1 MGDAAADPREM
12 RKTFIVPA
20 IKPFDHYDFSR
31 AKIACNLAW
40 LVAKAFGTE
49 NVPEELR
56 EPFYTDQYD
65 QEHIK
70 PPVVN
75 LLLSAELYCRAG
87 SLILKSDAAKPLLGH
102 DAVIQALAQKG
113 LYVTDQEKL
122 VTERDLHK
130 KPIQMSAHLAMIDT
144 LMMAYTVEMVSIE
157 KVIACAQQYSTF
169 FQATDL
175 PYDIEDAVMYWINK
189 VNEHLKDIM
198 EQEQK
203 LKEHHIVETPG
214 GQKSPSKWF
223 WKLVPARY
231 RKEPTLLKQLPCIP
245 LVENLLKDG
254 TDGCALAALIHFYCP
269 DIVRLEDICLKE
281 TMSLA
286 DSLYNLQLI
295 QEFCQEYLNQC
306 CHFTLEDML
315 YAASSIKNNY
325 LVFMAELFWWFEV
338 VKPSFVQPRVV
349 NHPQA
354 EPMKDIPSVPVLNT
368 AKRNFMDGSCGSD
381 FPTREGTTFSQ
392 SHHHLPPRHRYSQP
406 PSDSGGIRRSTSM
419 SYVDGFIGT
428 WPKEKR
434 SSVHGVSFDIS
445 FDKENSVRRSATNRG
460 ITRSLSNEGLT
471 LNNNRVP
478 KHIRK
483 NLSFKPVNG
492 EEEAESIEEENNID
506 SQSDL
511 KSCAP
516 HSTIELN
523 SNENIHYKLP
533 NGALQNRVPLD
544 EFGNQIETPSIEE
557 ALQIIHDTDKSPC
570 TLQSDQITN
579 GFFLHSQEMS
589 LLNSDFKLNPSSPDI
604 ITDTKGALSPVT
616 DTTEV
621 DTGIHVPSEDI
632 PETMDED
639 SSLRDYTVSMD
650 SDMEEPSKFVQDYD
664 MRVNNHREALS
675 PCPSTMSTRSQPGS
689 SASSSSGVK
698 MTSFAEQKFRKLNH
712 TDGRSSGSSSQKTTP
727 EGSELNI
734 PHVVSWAQIPEEA
747 AIPQGRD
754 TTQLLAS
761 EMVHLRMKL
770 EEKRRAIEAQKK
782 KMEAAFTKQRQKM
795 GRTAFLT
802 VVKRKGDGISPLR
815 EEAAGAEDEKVYTD
829 RTKEK
834 ELQKADVRTNKS
846 AAEVMKD
853 SSENSQGKWLKS
865 PTTPVD
871 PEKQWNL
878 ASPSEETLNEGEILE
893 YTKSIEKLNSSLH
906 FLQQEMQRLSLQQE
920 MLMQMREQQ
929 SWVISPPQPSPQK
942 QIREFKS
949 SRQTGLSSPVVPFS
963 SDSPRPTHPS
973 PQSSNRKTSSF
984 PVKVQRTPRPNE
996 LKITPLN
1003 RTLTPPRSV
1012 DSLPRLRRF
1021 SPSQVPIQ
1029 TRSFV
1034 CFGDDGEQ
1042 VCEPQLKEAKS
1053 TEEVKE
1059 EVESKGT
1066 LEQLVHKLEEKE
1078 LRPVE
1083 SSVSEVLS
1091 QPITETVCLTPNED
1105 QINQP
1110 TIPPQTSTLPALA
1123 PAPKNVNLIEVSLSD
1138 LKPPDKADVSVEKYE
1153 GESDKEQ
1160 FDDDQKVCCGFFFKD
1175 DQKAENDMAMK
1186 RAALLEK
1193 RLRRERE
1200 TLLRKQQLEAE
1211 LEHKKEET
1219 RRKTEEER
1227 QKKEDERARREFIRQ
1242 EYMRRKQLKLMED
1255 MDTVIKPRPHVA
1267 KQKKQRPKS
1276 IHRDHI
1282 ESPKTPI
1289 KGPPVSSLSLASLNT
1304 GDNESMH
1311 SGKRT
1316 PRSESVEG
1324 FLSPSRCGSRNGEKD
1339 WENAST
1345 TSSVASGTEYT
1356 GPKLFKEPSAKSN
1369 KHIIQNALAHC
1380 CLAGKVNEGQKKK
1393 ILEEM
1398 EKSDANN
1405 FLILFRDSGCQ
1416 FRSLYTYCPETE
1428 DINKLAGIGPK
1439 SITKKMI
1446 EGLYKYNS
1454 DRKQFS
1460 HIPAKTM
1467 SASVDAITIH
1477 SHLWQSKRPVTPKK
1491 LLTTKA

>member
-1 MGDAAADPREM
+1 MGDAADAKEM

-144 LMMAYTVEMVSIE
+144 LMMAYTVEMVSVE
-157 KVIACAQQYSTF
+157 KVIACTQQYSSF

-203 LKEHHIVETPG
+203 LKEHHSAESAG
-214 GQKSPSKWF
+214 GQKSPTKWF

-231 RKEPTLLKQLPCIP
+231 RKEQTLLKQLPCIP

-269 DIVRLEDICLKE
+269 DIIKLEDICLKE

-306 CHFTLEDML
+306 CHFSLEDML
-315 YAASSIKNNY
+315 YAASSIKSNY
-325 LVFMAELFWWFEV
+325 MVFMAELFWWFEV
-338 VKPSFVQPRVV
+338 VKPSYVQPRVV
-349 NHPQA
+349 VHPQA
-354 EPMKDIPSVPVLNT
+354 EPAKDTASAHSLN
-368 AKRNFMDGSCGSD
+368 ANRRNYMDGPSGSD
-381 FPTREGTTFSQ
+381 FVDRLESPTYTP
-392 SHHHLPPRHRYSQP
+392 SHQLHTPQQPYSSVP
-406 PSDSGGIRRSTSM
+406 GVIRRSTSM
-419 SYVDGFIGT
+419 SYVDGYVGT

-434 SSVHGVSFDIS
+434 SSLHGVSFDIS
-445 FDKENSVRRSATNRG
+445 FDKEKSIPVSTPNRG
-460 ITRSLSNEGLT
+460 ITRSVSNEGLT
-471 LNNNRVP
+471 LNINRMP

-492 EEEAESIEEENNID
+492 EGENQDIEEEKDMIAHKD
-506 SQSDL
+506 TKASQS
-511 KSCAP
+511 
-516 HSTIELN
+516 LN
-523 SNENIHYKLP
+523 TNQKNANESSHYRFP
-533 NGALQNRVPLD
+533 NGALQNRAVLD
-544 EFGNQIETPSIEE
+544 DFGNQIETPSIEE
-557 ALQIIHDTDKSPC
+557 ALQIIHDTEKSPRVI
-570 TLQSDQITN
+570 QPDQITN
-579 GFFLHSQEMS
+579 GFFLHNQEIS
-589 LLNSDFKLNPSSPDI
+589 ILNSNIKPNQSTPDI

-616 DTTEV
+616 DNTEV

-650 SDMEEPSKFVQDYD
+650 SDMEEPSKFLQDYD
-664 MRVNNHREALS
+664 IRASNHRDQLS
-675 PCPSTMSTRSQPGS
+675 PCPSSVSTKSQAGS

-712 TDGRSSGSSSQKTTP
+712 TDSRSSGSSSQKTTP

-734 PHVVSWAQIPEEA
+734 PHVVAWTHIPEEA
-747 AIPQGRD
+747 SVPQGRD

-782 KMEAAFTKQRQKM
+782 KVEAAFTKQRQKM
-795 GRTAFLT
+795 GRTAFLN
-802 VVKRKGDGISPLR
+802 VVKKKGDGVSPLR
-815 EEAAGAEDEKVYTD
+815 EEAAGAEDEKVFTD
-829 RTKEK
+829 SNRLKEK
-834 ELQKADVRTNKS
+834 ETQKSDEQTSKTSELIKENP
-846 AAEVMKD
+846 
-853 SSENSQGKWLKS
+853 ENSHSKWLKS
-865 PTTPVD
+865 PPTPMD
-871 PEKQWNL
+871 AEKQWNL
-878 ASPSEETLNEGEILE
+878 ASPSEENFNEGDILE

-929 SWVISPPQPSPQK
+929 AWVISPPQPSPQK
-942 QIREFKS
+942 QIRDFKS
-949 SRQTGLSSPVVPFS
+949 SSRQMGTPSPVAPFS
-963 SDSPRPTHPS
+963 QESPRSTHQS
-973 PQSSNRKTSSF
+973 PQSSNRKNASF
-984 PVKVQRTPRPNE
+984 HIKMQRTPRPNE

-1003 RTLTPPRSV
+1003 RTLTAPRSV

-1034 CFGDDGEQ
+1034 CFGDDGEHIG
-1042 VCEPQLKEAKS
+1042 EPQLRGNLLKEVKPI
-1053 TEEVKE
+1053 EEVAKE
-1059 EVESKGT
+1059 EGPK
-1066 LEQLVHKLEEKE
+1066 LLKQCEQKLEEKE
-1078 LRPVE
+1078 IKPIE
-1083 SSVSEVLS
+1083 SNVSEVLS

-1105 QINQP
+1105 QLSQP
-1110 TIPPQTSTLPALA
+1110 ILPT
-1123 PAPKNVNLIEVSLSD
+1123 PAPKTANLIEVSLSD
-1138 LKPPDKADVSVEKYE
+1138 LKPPEKTEVSVEKYE

-1160 FDDDQKVCCGFFFKD
+1160 FEDDQKVCCGFFFKD

-1227 QKKEDERARREFIRQ
+1227 QKKEDERARREFIKQ
-1242 EYMRRKQLKLMED
+1242 EYMRRKQLKLMEE
-1255 MDTVIKPRPHVA
+1255 MDTVIKPRSLSI
-1267 KQKKQRPKS
+1267 KQKKPRPKS

-1304 GDNESMH
+1304 GDNESVQ

-1345 TSSVASGTEYT
+1345 TSSVASATEYT

-1369 KHIIQNALAHC
+1369 KYIIQNALAHC

-1416 FRSLYTYCPETE
+1416 FRSLYTYCPDTE
-1428 DINKLAGIGPK
+1428 EINKLTGIGPK

-1460 HIPAKTM
+1460 HIPAKTL

-1477 SHLWQSKRPVTPKK
+1477 SHLWQTKRPVTPKK
-1491 LLTTKA
+1491 LLPTKA

>member
-1 MGDAAADPREM
+1 MGDAADPREL
-12 RKTFIVPA
+12 RRTFIVPA
-20 IKPFDHYDFSR
+20 IKPFDHYDFAR
-31 AKIACNLAW
+31 AKVACNLAW

-49 NVPEELR
+49 NVPEDLR

-130 KPIQMSAHLAMIDT
+130 KPIQMSAHLAMVDT
-144 LMMAYTVEMVSIE
+144 LMMAYTVEMVSVE
-157 KVIACAQQYSTF
+157 KVIACAQQYSAF
-169 FQATDL
+169 VQATDL

-203 LKEHHIVETPG
+203 LKEHHTVESAG

-231 RKEPTLLKQLPCIP
+231 RKEQTLLKQLPCIP

-254 TDGCALAALIHFYCP
+254 TDGCALAALVHFYCP
-269 DIVRLEDICLKE
+269 GVVRLEDICLKE

-306 CHFTLEDML
+306 CHFSLEDML
-315 YAASSIKNNY
+315 YAASSIKSNY

-349 NHPQA
+349 CPQGA
-354 EPMKDIPSVPVLNT
+354 EPARERSSVPVLNA
-368 AKRNFMDGSCGSD
+368 AKRSVLESSCSSD
-381 FPTREGTTFSQ
+381 FSSSEEGAAFTQ
-392 SHHHLPPRHRYSQP
+392 SHHRLPSRQPRPHAHASA
-406 PSDSGGIRRSTSM
+406 SGGIRRSSSM
-419 SYVDGFIGT
+419 SHADGFIGT

-445 FDKENSVRRSATNRG
+445 FDKESSVQKSTPNRG
-460 ITRSLSNEGLT
+460 IIRSISNEGLT
-471 LNNNRVP
+471 LNNSRVP

-492 EEEAESIEEENNID
+492 EEEAESIEEELNVD
-506 SQSDL
+506 PHRDL
-511 KSCAP
+511 KSYEP
-516 HSTIELN
+516 LNTNELN
-523 SNENIHYKLP
+523 ANENTPYKLP
-533 NGALQNRVPLD
+533 NGALQNRMLLD
-544 EFGNQIETPSIEE
+544 EFGNQILTPSIEE
-557 ALQIIHDTDKSPC
+557 ALQIIHDTEKSPS
-570 TLQSDQITN
+570 TPQPDQIAN

-589 LLNSDFKLNPSSPDI
+589 ILNSNIKLTESSPDNLS
-604 ITDTKGALSPVT
+604 DMKGALSPVT
-616 DTTEV
+616 DNTEV

-639 SSLRDYTVSMD
+639 SSLRDYTVSLD
-650 SDMEEPSKFVQDYD
+650 SDIDDASRLLQDYD
-664 MRVNNHREALS
+664 LRGGGSREALS
-675 PCPSTMSTRSQPGS
+675 PCPSTISTKSQPGS

-698 MTSFAEQKFRKLNH
+698 MTSFAEQKFRKRNH
-712 TDGRSSGSSSQKTTP
+712 TDGKSSGSSSQKTTP

-734 PHVVSWAQIPEEA
+734 PHVVAWAQIPEEKGL
-747 AIPQGRD
+747 PQGRD

-802 VVKRKGDGISPLR
+802 VVKKKGDGVSPLR

-829 RTKEK
+829 RAKEK
-834 ELQKADVRTNKS
+834 EPQKAAGQRSKS
-846 AAEVMKD
+846 LADIKESM
-853 SSENSQGKWLKS
+853 ENPQAKWLKS

-871 PEKQWNL
+871 PEKQWSL

-942 QIREFKS
+942 QGRDFKPA
-949 SRQTGLSSPVVPFS
+949 RQTGLPSPAAPFS
-963 SDSPRPTHPS
+963 SDPPRPAHPS
-973 PQSSNRKTSSF
+973 PQSSNRKSASF
-984 PVKVQRTPRPNE
+984 SVKNQRTPRPNE

-1003 RTLTPPRSV
+1003 RTLTAPRSV

-1034 CFGDDGEQ
+1034 CFGDDGE
-1042 VCEPQLKEAKS
+1042 PQPKDSKPKEDIKKEDLDSPEALGRHPRNPEDKETKPLRS
-1053 TEEVKE
+1053 TVA
-1059 EVESKGT
+1059 
-1066 LEQLVHKLEEKE
+1066 
-1078 LRPVE
+1078 
-1083 SSVSEVLS
+1083 EVLS

-1105 QINQP
+1105 QRSQP
-1110 TIPPQTSTLPALA
+1110 PEPLPKLTFPPTAL
-1123 PAPKNVNLIEVSLSD
+1123 KNVNLIEVSLSD
-1138 LKPPDKADVSVEKYE
+1138 LKPPAKVEAADEKSD
-1153 GESDKEQ
+1153 GESANEQ
-1160 FDDDQKVCCGFFFKD
+1160 CDGDQKVCCGFFFKD

-1193 RLRRERE
+1193 RLRREKE
-1200 TLLRKQQLEAE
+1200 TQLRKQQLEAE
-1211 LEHKKEET
+1211 MEHKKEET

-1227 QKKEDERARREFIRQ
+1227 QRKEDERARREFIRQ

-1255 MDTVIKPRPHVA
+1255 MDTVIKPRSQAA

-1304 GDNESMH
+1304 GDTESMN

-1356 GPKLFKEPSAKSN
+1356 GPKLYKEPSAKSN

-1428 DINKLAGIGPK
+1428 EISKLTGIGPK

-1460 HIPAKTM
+1460 QIPAKTL

-1477 SHLWQSKRPVTPKK
+1477 SHLWQTKRPVTPKTS
-1491 LLTTKA
+1491 LPTKA

>member
-1 MGDAAADPREM
+1 MGDAADIKEM

-20 IKPFDHYDFSR
+20 IKPFDHYDFAR

-157 KVIACAQQYSTF
+157 KVIACAQQYSAF

-203 LKEHHIVETPG
+203 LKEHHGVETPG
-214 GQKSPSKWF
+214 GQKSPTKWF

-231 RKEPTLLKQLPCIP
+231 RKEQTLFKQLPCIP

-269 DIVRLEDICLKE
+269 DIVKLEDICLKE

-315 YAASSIKNNY
+315 YAASSVKSNY

-349 NHPQA
+349 INPQV
-354 EPMKDIPSVPVLNT
+354 EPVKDASSVPILN
-368 AKRNFMDGSCGSD
+368 ANRRNYMDSSCGSD
-381 FPTREGTTFSQ
+381 FIASVEGPTFTS
-392 SHHHLPPRHRYSQP
+392 SHQFLPVQQTHHQPYSTAP
-406 PSDSGGIRRSTSM
+406 GVIRRSTSM
-419 SYVDGFIGT
+419 SYVDGYVGT

-434 SSVHGVSFDIS
+434 SSTHGVSFDIS
-445 FDKENSVRRSATNRG
+445 FDNENSIQISTPNRG
-460 ITRSLSNEGLT
+460 ITRSVSNEGLM
-471 LNNNRVP
+471 LNINRMP

-492 EEEAESIEEENNID
+492 EEETEDIEEEKDIVSHND
-506 SQSDL
+506 P
-511 KSCAP
+511 KACA
-516 HSTIELN
+516 SFNTNERN
-523 SNENIHYKLP
+523 ANENRQYKLP
-533 NGALQNRVPLD
+533 NGALQNRTVMD
-544 EFGNQIETPSIEE
+544 DFGNQIETPSIEE
-557 ALQIIHDTDKSPC
+557 ALQIIHDTEKSPSVI
-570 TLQSDQITN
+570 QPDQITN
-579 GFFLHSQEMS
+579 GFFLHNQEIS
-589 LLNSDFKLNPSSPDI
+589 ILNSNIKLSQPNPDI
-604 ITDTKGALSPVT
+604 ITDTKVALSPVT
-616 DTTEV
+616 DNTEV

-650 SDMEEPSKFVQDYD
+650 SDMEEPPKCLQDYD
-664 MRVNNHREALS
+664 VRASNHRELLS
-675 PCPSTMSTRSQPGS
+675 PCPSSISTKSQAGS

-712 TDGRSSGSSSQKTTP
+712 TDSRSSGSSSQKTTP

-734 PHVVSWAQIPEEA
+734 PHVIAWAQIPEETPL
-747 AIPQGRD
+747 PQGRD

-782 KMEAAFTKQRQKM
+782 KVEAAFTKQRQKM
-795 GRTAFLT
+795 GRTAFLN
-802 VVKRKGDGISPLR
+802 VVKKKGDGISPLR
-815 EEAAGAEDEKVYTD
+815 EEAAGAEDEKVFTD
-829 RTKEK
+829 SNRLKEK
-834 ELQKADVRTNKS
+834 DTQKPAEQINKT
-846 AAEVMKD
+846 AEVIKE
-853 SSENSQGKWLKS
+853 STENSQAKWLKS
-865 PTTPVD
+865 HNMSMDT
-871 PEKQWNL
+871 EKQWTL
-878 ASPSEETLNEGEILE
+878 VSPSEETLNEGDILE
-893 YTKSIEKLNSSLH
+893 YTKSIEKLNASLH

-929 SWVISPPQPSPQK
+929 AWVISPPQPSPQK
-942 QIREFKS
+942 QIRELKS
-949 SRQTGLSSPVVPFS
+949 SLRQTGLSSPIASFALEA
-963 SDSPRPTHPS
+963 PRPSHQS
-973 PQSSNRKTSSF
+973 PQSSNKKNASF
-984 PVKVQRTPRPNE
+984 PVKMQRTPRPNE
-996 LKITPLN
+996 LKIIPLN
-1003 RTLTPPRSV
+1003 RTLTAPRSV

-1034 CFGDDGEQ
+1034 CFGDDGERIS
-1042 VCEPQLKEAKS
+1042 EPQLKRTLLK
-1053 TEEVKE
+1053 EVKPTE
-1059 EVESKGT
+1059 DVAKEQHQKGT
-1066 LEQLVHKLEEKE
+1066 LEQCEQKVKEKE
-1078 LRPVE
+1078 IKPFE
-1083 SSVSEVLS
+1083 SKVSEVLS

-1105 QINQP
+1105 QLSQTILP
-1110 TIPPQTSTLPALA
+1110 TPLSKTA
-1123 PAPKNVNLIEVSLSD
+1123 NLIEVSLSD
-1138 LKPPDKADVSVEKYE
+1138 LKPPEKAEVSIEKYE
-1153 GESDKEQ
+1153 GESDREQ
-1160 FDDDQKVCCGFFFKD
+1160 YEDDQKVCCGFFFKD
-1175 DQKAENDMAMK
+1175 DQKAENDMAVK

-1211 LEHKKEET
+1211 IEHKKEET

-1227 QKKEDERARREFIRQ
+1227 QKKEDEKARREFIKQ
-1242 EYMRRKQLKLMED
+1242 EYMRRKQLKLMEE
-1255 MDTVIKPRPHVA
+1255 MDTVIKPRPHSS
-1267 KQKKQRPKS
+1267 KQKKPRPKS

-1282 ESPKTPI
+1282 ESPKTPV

-1304 GDNESMH
+1304 GDNDSVQ

-1345 TSSVASGTEYT
+1345 TSSVASATEYT
-1356 GPKLFKEPSAKSN
+1356 GPKLYKEPSAKSN

-1416 FRSLYTYCPETE
+1416 FRSLYTYCPDTE
-1428 DINKLAGIGPK
+1428 EINKLTGIGPK

-1477 SHLWQSKRPVTPKK
+1477 SHLWQTKRPVTPKK
-1491 LLTTKA
+1491 LIPTKA

>member
-1 MGDAAADPREM
+1 
-12 RKTFIVPA
+12 K
-20 IKPFDHYDFSR
+20 
-31 AKIACNLAW
+31 
-40 LVAKAFGTE
+40 
-49 NVPEELR
+49 
-56 EPFYTDQYD
+56 
-65 QEHIK
+65 
-70 PPVVN
+70 
-75 LLLSAELYCRAG
+75 SA
-87 SLILKSDAAKPLLGH
+87 S
-102 DAVIQALAQKG
+102 Q
-113 LYVTDQEKL
+113 
-122 VTERDLHK
+122 
-130 KPIQMSAHLAMIDT
+130 
-144 LMMAYTVEMVSIE
+144 
-157 KVIACAQQYSTF
+157 
-169 FQATDL
+169 
-175 PYDIEDAVMYWINK
+175 
-189 VNEHLKDIM
+189 
-198 EQEQK
+198 
-203 LKEHHIVETPG
+203 
-214 GQKSPSKWF
+214 WF

-231 RKEPTLLKQLPCIP
+231 RKEQALLKQLPCIP

-254 TDGCALAALIHFYCP
+254 ADGCALAALIHFYCP
-269 DIVRLEDICLKE
+269 DAVRLEDICLKE

-295 QEFCQEYLNQC
+295 QEFCREYLNQC

-315 YAASSIKNNY
+315 YAASSIKSNY

-338 VKPSFVQPRVV
+338 VKPSFVQPRVLRPHGATLWRISV
-349 NHPQA
+349 NEPDPDDILCTLPCSGGGAALTHWRHPLSSRRSRPQA
-354 EPMKDIPSVPVLNT
+354 NPS
-368 AKRNFMDGSCGSD
+368 A
-381 FPTREGTTFSQ
+381 
-392 SHHHLPPRHRYSQP
+392 
-406 PSDSGGIRRSTSM
+406 SGGIRRSSSM

-445 FDKENSVRRSATNRG
+445 FDKENTVQRSTPNRG
-460 ITRSLSNEGLT
+460 ITRSISNEGLS
-471 LNNNRVP
+471 LNNNRVA
-478 KHIRK
+478 KNVRK

-492 EEEAESIEEENNID
+492 EEEAGSIEEELHLG
-506 SQSDL
+506 SHGDL
-511 KSCAP
+511 TSYAP
-516 HSTIELN
+516 LNTDELN
-523 SNENIHYKLP
+523 SNESACYRLP
-533 NGALQNRVPLD
+533 NGALQNRVILD
-544 EFGNQIETPSIEE
+544 EFGNQVGPPSIEE
-557 ALQIIHDTDKSPC
+557 ALQIIHDTEKPARPQPGQ
-570 TLQSDQITN
+570 LAN
-579 GFFLHSQEMS
+579 GFFLHSQELS
-589 LLNSDFKLNPSSPDI
+589 ILNSNLLLRTSPENM
-604 ITDTKGALSPVT
+604 TDTKGALSPVT

-632 PETMDED
+632 AETMDED
-639 SSLRDYTVSMD
+639 SSLRDYTVSLD
-650 SDMEEPSKFVQDYD
+650 SDVDDGSKLPPDHEAPAGQP
-664 MRVNNHREALS
+664 REAPS
-675 PCPSTMSTRSQPGS
+675 PCPSPASTRSQPGS
-689 SASSSSGVK
+689 STSSGSGVK

-712 TDGRSSGSSSQKTTP
+712 ADGRSSGSSSQKTTP

-734 PHVVSWAQIPEEA
+734 PHVVAWAQGPEEPSPA
-747 AIPQGRD
+747 PTRD

-782 KMEAAFTKQRQKM
+782 KVEAAFTRQRQKM

-802 VVKRKGDGISPLR
+802 VVKKKGDGAAPLR
-815 EEAAGAEDEKVYTD
+815 EEAAGAEDDKVFTD
-829 RTKEK
+829 RAKDREPPQASGQRSKSLADIKEGV
-834 ELQKADVRTNKS
+834 ESPAGR
-846 AAEVMKD
+846 
-853 SSENSQGKWLKS
+853 WLRS
-865 PTTPVD
+865 PTTPGD
-871 PEKQWNL
+871 PERPWGL
-878 ASPSEETLNEGEILE
+878 ASPSEEPAAEGELLE
-893 YTKSIEKLNSSLH
+893 YTRSIEKLNASLH

-920 MLMQMREQQ
+920 LLMQMREQQ
-929 SWVISPPQPSPQK
+929 AWAASPNKQPRDCRPP
-942 QIREFKS
+942 
-949 SRQTGLSSPVVPFS
+949 RQAA
-963 SDSPRPTHPS
+963 DAPRPTHPS
-973 PQSSNRKTSSF
+973 PQPSGRKGASF
-984 PVKVQRTPRPNE
+984 SVKNQRTPRPND

-1034 CFGDDGEQ
+1034 CLGDAGEPQAQEARPREEAKEEGVPMGAEGQRGRDPEGKDTPPPPPAPPEGPPSGEQ
-1042 VCEPQLKEAKS
+1042 VDQPAEPPP
-1053 TEEVKE
+1053 
-1059 EVESKGT
+1059 
-1066 LEQLVHKLEEKE
+1066 
-1078 LRPVE
+1078 RPV
-1083 SSVSEVLS
+1083 
-1091 QPITETVCLTPNED
+1091 
-1105 QINQP
+1105 
-1110 TIPPQTSTLPALA
+1110 LPSAA
-1123 PAPKNVNLIEVSLSD
+1123 AAPKSVNLIEVSLSD
-1138 LKPPDKADVSVEKYE
+1138 LKPPEKADVSVEKYD

-1193 RLRRERE
+1193 RLRREKE
-1200 TLLRKQQLEAE
+1200 TQLRKQQLEAE
-1211 LEHKKEET
+1211 MEHKKEET

-1255 MDTVIKPRPHVA
+1255 MDTVLRPRPQAA
-1267 KQKKQRPKS
+1267 KQKRQRPKS
-1276 IHRDHI
+1276 VHRDHI
-1282 ESPKTPI
+1282 ESPKTPS

-1304 GDNESMH
+1304 GDNESMQ
-1311 SGKRT
+1311 SGKGT

-1356 GPKLFKEPSAKSN
+1356 GPKLYKEPSAKSN

-1428 DINKLAGIGPK
+1428 EINKLTGIGPK

-1460 HIPAKTM
+1460 HIPAKTL

-1491 LLTTKA
+1491 LLPTKA

>member
-1 MGDAAADPREM
+1 MGDAADPREM

-144 LMMAYTVEMVSIE
+144 LMMAYTVEMVSVE
-157 KVIACAQQYSTF
+157 KVIACAQQYSAF
-169 FQATDL
+169 FQATEL

-203 LKEHHIVETPG
+203 LKEPHTVEAPG
-214 GQKSPSKWF
+214 GQK
-223 WKLVPARY
+223 ARY
-231 RKEPTLLKQLPCIP
+231 RKEQTLLKQLPCIP

-254 TDGCALAALIHFYCP
+254 ADGCALAALIHFYCP
-269 DIVRLEDICLKE
+269 GVVRLEDICLKE

-349 NHPQA
+349 HPQGA
-354 EPMKDIPSVPVLNT
+354 EPAKDMPSVPVLNA
-368 AKRNFMDGSCGSD
+368 AKRNISDSSD
-381 FPTREGTTFSQ
+381 F
-392 SHHHLPPRHRYSQP
+392 
-406 PSDSGGIRRSTSM
+406 TSRI
-419 SYVDGFIGT
+419 SLQIFFFF
-428 WPKEKR
+428 R

-445 FDKENSVRRSATNRG
+445 FDKESSVQRSTPNRG
-460 ITRSLSNEGLT
+460 ITRSVSNEGLA
-471 LNNNRVP
+471 LNNNRVS

-492 EEEAESIEEENNID
+492 EEETESIEEELDID
-506 SQSDL
+506 
-511 KSCAP
+511 P
-516 HSTIELN
+516 HSDIKSYVPLNRNDLN
-523 SNENIHYKLP
+523 SNENVHYKLP
-533 NGALQNRVPLD
+533 NGALQNRVFLD

-557 ALQIIHDTDKSPC
+557 ALQIIHDTENSPH
-570 TLQSDQITN
+570 TPQPDQIAN
-579 GFFLHSQEMS
+579 GFFLHNQEMS
-589 LLNSDFKLNPSSPDI
+589 ILNSNIKLSQSSPDN
-604 ITDTKGALSPVT
+604 ITDIKGALSPIT
-616 DTTEV
+616 DNTEV

-639 SSLRDYTVSMD
+639 SSLRDYTVSLD
-650 SDMEEPSKFVQDYD
+650 SDMDDASKFLQDYD
-664 MRVNNHREALS
+664 MRTGNTRDALS
-675 PCPSTMSTRSQPGS
+675 PCPSTVSTKSQPGS

-712 TDGRSSGSSSQKTTP
+712 TDGKSSGSSSQKTTP

-734 PHVVSWAQIPEEA
+734 PHVVAWAQIPEETGL
-747 AIPQGRD
+747 PHGRD

-802 VVKRKGDGISPLR
+802 VVKKKGDGISPLR

-829 RTKEK
+829 RAKEK
-834 ELQKADVRTNKS
+834 ESQKANGQRSKS
-846 AAEVMKD
+846 LADMKE
-853 SSENSQGKWLKS
+853 SMENPQAKWLKS

-878 ASPSEETLNEGEILE
+878 ASPTEETLNEGEILE

-942 QIREFKS
+942 QIRDFKP
-949 SRQTGLSSPVVPFS
+949 SRQAGLSSAVAPFS
-963 SDSPRPTHPS
+963 SDSPRPTNPS
-973 PQSSNRKTSSF
+973 PQSSNRKSTSFS
-984 PVKVQRTPRPNE
+984 VKNQRTPRPNE

-1034 CFGDDGEQ
+1034 CFGDDGE
-1042 VCEPQLKEAKS
+1042 PQLKEPKPK
-1053 TEEVKE
+1053 EEVKKE
-1059 EVESKGT
+1059 ELEPKET
-1066 LEQLVHKLEEKE
+1066 LGQQVHNPEEKE
-1078 LRPVE
+1078 LKPLE
-1083 SSVSEVLS
+1083 ATVSEVLS
-1091 QPITETVCLTPNED
+1091 QPVTETVCLTPNED
-1105 QINQP
+1105 QLNQP
-1110 TIPPQTSTLPALA
+1110 ANPPSKLVFPPA
-1123 PAPKNVNLIEVSLSD
+1123 APKNVNLIEVSLSD
-1138 LKPPDKADVSVEKYE
+1138 LKPPEKADVSVEKYD
-1153 GESDKEQ
+1153 GESDKELL
-1160 FDDDQKVCCGFFFKD
+1160 DDDQKVCCGFFFKD

-1193 RLRRERE
+1193 RLRREKE
-1200 TLLRKQQLEAE
+1200 TQLRKQQLEAE
-1211 LEHKKEET
+1211 MEHKKEET

-1255 MDTVIKPRPHVA
+1255 MDTVIKPRPQVA

-1289 KGPPVSSLSLASLNT
+1289 KGPPGSRIYRVFSVSSLSLASLNT
-1304 GDNESMH
+1304 GDNESVH

-1356 GPKLFKEPSAKSN
+1356 G
-1369 KHIIQNALAHC
+1369 
-1380 CLAGKVNEGQKKK
+1380 
-1393 ILEEM
+1393 
-1398 EKSDANN
+1398 
-1405 FLILFRDSGCQ
+1405 
-1416 FRSLYTYCPETE
+1416 
-1428 DINKLAGIGPK
+1428 
-1439 SITKKMI
+1439 
-1446 EGLYKYNS
+1446 
-1454 DRKQFS
+1454 
-1460 HIPAKTM
+1460 
-1467 SASVDAITIH
+1467 
-1477 SHLWQSKRPVTPKK
+1477 
-1491 LLTTKA
+1491 

>member
-1 MGDAAADPREM
+1 MGDAAESREM

-49 NVPEELR
+49 NIPEELR

-144 LMMAYTVEMVSIE
+144 LMMAYTVEMVSVE
-157 KVIACAQQYSTF
+157 KVIACTQQYSSF
-169 FQATDL
+169 FQASDL
-175 PYDIEDAVMYWINK
+175 PYDIEDAVMFWINK

-203 LKEHHIVETPG
+203 LKEHHTAESAG
-214 GQKSPSKWF
+214 GQKSPTKWF

-231 RKEPTLLKQLPCIP
+231 RKEQTLLKQLPCIP

-269 DIVRLEDICLKE
+269 DIVKLEDICLKE

-306 CHFTLEDML
+306 CHFSLEDML
-315 YAASSIKNNY
+315 YAASSIKSNY
-325 LVFMAELFWWFEV
+325 MVFMAELFWWFEV

-349 NHPQA
+349 GHPQA
-354 EPMKDIPSVPVLNT
+354 AEPVKDASSAHSLN
-368 AKRNFMDGSCGSD
+368 ANRRNYMDGPCGSD
-381 FPTREGTTFSQ
+381 FVARLESPTYAP
-392 SHHHLPPRHRYSQP
+392 SHQLHTPQQPYSSVP
-406 PSDSGGIRRSTSM
+406 GVIRRSSSM
-419 SYVDGFIGT
+419 SYVDGYVGT

-434 SSVHGVSFDIS
+434 SSLHGVSFDIS
-445 FDKENSVRRSATNRG
+445 FDKEKSIPVSAPNRG
-460 ITRSLSNEGLT
+460 ITRSVSNEGLT
-471 LNNNRVP
+471 VNINRMP
-478 KHIRK
+478 KNIRK

-492 EEEAESIEEENNID
+492 EEENQDIEEETDVIYHKDTKAITTNQRN
-506 SQSDL
+506 
-511 KSCAP
+511 A
-516 HSTIELN
+516 
-523 SNENIHYKLP
+523 NESSHYRLP
-533 NGALQNRVPLD
+533 NGALQNRAVLD
-544 EFGNQIETPSIEE
+544 DFGNQIETPSIEE
-557 ALQIIHDTDKSPC
+557 ALQIIHDTQKSPRVI
-570 TLQSDQITN
+570 QQDQITN
-579 GFFLHSQEMS
+579 GFFLHNQEMS
-589 LLNSDFKLNPSSPDI
+589 ILNSNIKPDQSTPDI
-604 ITDTKGALSPVT
+604 VTDTKGALSPVT
-616 DTTEV
+616 DNTEV

-650 SDMEEPSKFVQDYD
+650 SDMEEPSKFLQDYD
-664 MRVNNHREALS
+664 IRGSNHRDQLS
-675 PCPSTMSTRSQPGS
+675 PCPSSVSTKSQAGS

-712 TDGRSSGSSSQKTTP
+712 TDSRSSGSSSQKTTP

-734 PHVVSWAQIPEEA
+734 PHVVSWAHIPEETSV
-747 AIPQGRD
+747 PQGRD

-782 KMEAAFTKQRQKM
+782 KVEAAFTKQRQKM
-795 GRTAFLT
+795 GRTAFLN
-802 VVKRKGDGISPLR
+802 VVKKKGDGVSPLR
-815 EEAAGAEDEKVYTD
+815 EEAAGAEDEKVFTD
-829 RTKEK
+829 SNRLKEK
-834 ELQKADVRTNKS
+834 ETQKTDEQSNKTSEGIKENPES
-846 AAEVMKD
+846 AH
-853 SSENSQGKWLKS
+853 NKWLK
-865 PTTPVD
+865 PPATPMD
-871 PEKQWNL
+871 AEKQWNL
-878 ASPSEETLNEGEILE
+878 ASPSEENFNEGDILE
-893 YTKSIEKLNSSLH
+893 YTKSIEKLNSSLN

-929 SWVISPPQPSPQK
+929 AWVISPPQPSPQK

-949 SRQTGLSSPVVPFS
+949 PRQMGTPSFAQ
-963 SDSPRPTHPS
+963 DSPRSTHQS
-973 PQSSNRKTSSF
+973 PQSSNRKNAAF
-984 PVKVQRTPRPNE
+984 PVKMQRTPRPNE

-1003 RTLTPPRSV
+1003 RTLTAPRSV

-1034 CFGDDGEQ
+1034 CFGDDGEHMD
-1042 VCEPQLKEAKS
+1042 EPQLKGNLLKEVKPA
-1053 TEEVKE
+1053 EEVAKE
-1059 EVESKGT
+1059 EGPKNLKQS
-1066 LEQLVHKLEEKE
+1066 EQKLEEKIKP
-1078 LRPVE
+1078 LE
-1083 SSVSEVLS
+1083 SNVSEVLS

-1105 QINQP
+1105 QLSQP
-1110 TIPPQTSTLPALA
+1110 VLSTT
-1123 PAPKNVNLIEVSLSD
+1123 APKTANLIEVSLSD
-1138 LKPPDKADVSVEKYE
+1138 LKPPEKAEVSVEKYE
-1153 GESDKEQ
+1153 GESDREQ
-1160 FDDDQKVCCGFFFKD
+1160 FEDDQKVCCGFFFKD

-1227 QKKEDERARREFIRQ
+1227 QKKEDERARREFIKQ
-1242 EYMRRKQLKLMED
+1242 EYMRRKQLKLMEE
-1255 MDTVIKPRPHVA
+1255 MDTVIKPRSLST
-1267 KQKKQRPKS
+1267 KQKKPRPKS

-1282 ESPKTPI
+1282 ESPKTPV
-1289 KGPPVSSLSLASLNT
+1289 KGPPGSQLYRVFSVSSLSLASLNT
-1304 GDNESMH
+1304 GDNESVQ

-1345 TSSVASGTEYT
+1345 TSSVASATEYT

-1369 KHIIQNALAHC
+1369 KYIIQNALAHC

-1416 FRSLYTYCPETE
+1416 FRSLYTYCPDTE
-1428 DINKLAGIGPK
+1428 EINKLTGIGPR

-1460 HIPAKTM
+1460 HIPAKTL

-1491 LLTTKA
+1491 LLPTKA

>member
-1 MGDAAADPREM
+1 MGDAADPRDA
-12 RKTFIVPA
+12 RRTFIVPA

-49 NVPEELR
+49 NVPEELG

-75 LLLSAELYCRAG
+75 SLLSAELYCRAG
-87 SLILKSDAAKPLLGH
+87 SLILRSDAAKPLLGH

-122 VTERDLHK
+122 VTERDLHR
-130 KPIQMSAHLAMIDT
+130 KPIQMSAHVAMMDA
-144 LMMAYTVEMVSIE
+144 LMMAYAVEMVSVE
-157 KVIACAQQYSTF
+157 RVIACAQQYSAF

-203 LKEHHIVETPG
+203 WKEHHTVEAPG
-214 GQKSPSKWF
+214 SQK
-223 WKLVPARY
+223 ARY
-231 RKEPTLLKQLPCIP
+231 RKEQTLLKQLPCIP

-254 TDGCALAALIHFYCP
+254 ADGCALAALIHFYCP
-269 DIVRLEDICLKE
+269 DAVRLEDICLKE
-281 TMSLA
+281 TMSVA

-295 QEFCQEYLNQC
+295 QEFCREHLNRC

-315 YAASSIKNNY
+315 YAASSIKSNY

-338 VKPSFVQPRVV
+338 VKPSFVQPRVLRPQGAESV
-349 NHPQA
+349 GGLPSAPTASAALDSPSPTPSVGGAAVTHWRHPLPSRRSRPQA
-354 EPMKDIPSVPVLNT
+354 HPS
-368 AKRNFMDGSCGSD
+368 AS
-381 FPTREGTTFSQ
+381 
-392 SHHHLPPRHRYSQP
+392 
-406 PSDSGGIRRSTSM
+406 GIRRSSSM

-445 FDKENSVRRSATNRG
+445 FDKESAAQRSAPSRG
-460 ITRSLSNEGLT
+460 ITRSISNEGLS
-471 LNNNRVP
+471 LNNNRVA
-478 KHIRK
+478 KNVGK
-483 NLSFKPVNG
+483 NLSFQPVNG
-492 EEEAESIEEENNID
+492 EEAGSLEEELPLG
-506 SQSDL
+506 SCGDL
-511 KSCAP
+511 ASYTPLNAD
-516 HSTIELN
+516 ELN
-523 SNENIHYKLP
+523 SDERGRYRLP
-533 NGALQNRVPLD
+533 DGALQNRAVLD
-544 EFGNQIETPSIEE
+544 EFGNQGGPPSIEE
-557 ALQIIHDTDKSPC
+557 ALQIIHDAEKPA
-570 TLQSDQITN
+570 N
-579 GFFLHSQEMS
+579 GFFLHSPEPS
-589 LLNSDFKLNPSSPDI
+589 LLDSSLLLRTSPENV
-604 ITDTKGALSPVT
+604 TDTKGALSPVT

-621 DTGIHVPSEDI
+621 DTGIHVPSEDLA
-632 PETMDED
+632 ETVDED
-639 SSLRDYTVSMD
+639 SSLRDYTVSLD
-650 SDMEEPSKFVQDYD
+650 SDVDDASRLPPDPEARAGQP
-664 MRVNNHREALS
+664 REAPS
-675 PCPSTMSTRSQPGS
+675 PCPSPASTRSQPGS
-689 SASSSSGVK
+689 SASSGSGVK

-712 TDGRSSGSSSQKTTP
+712 ADGRSSGSSSQKTTP

-734 PHVVSWAQIPEEA
+734 PHVVAWAQGPEEPGPA
-747 AIPQGRD
+747 PARD

-782 KMEAAFTKQRQKM
+782 KVEAAFTRQRQKM

-802 VVKRKGDGISPLR
+802 VVKKKGDGAAPLR
-815 EEAAGAEDEKVYTD
+815 EEAAGAEDDKVFAD
-829 RTKEK
+829 RAKDREPPQAGGQRSKSLADIKEGV
-834 ELQKADVRTNKS
+834 ESPAGR
-846 AAEVMKD
+846 
-853 SSENSQGKWLKS
+853 WLRS
-865 PTTPVD
+865 PTTPGD
-871 PEKQWNL
+871 PERPWGL
-878 ASPSEETLNEGEILE
+878 ASPSEEPAGEGELLE
-893 YTKSIEKLNSSLH
+893 YTRSIEKLNASLH

-920 MLMQMREQQ
+920 LLMQMREQQ
-929 SWVISPPQPSPQK
+929 AWAASPHKQPRDCRPP
-942 QIREFKS
+942 
-949 SRQTGLSSPVVPFS
+949 RQPADG
-963 SDSPRPTHPS
+963 PRPAHPS
-973 PQSSNRKTSSF
+973 PQPSSRKGASF
-984 PVKVQRTPRPNE
+984 SVKNQRTPRPSD

-1034 CFGDDGEQ
+1034 CLGDAGEPQAQEARPREEGKEEGAPAGAGGQQGHDPGGQDAQPPPAAPPEGPAPGGEQ
-1042 VCEPQLKEAKS
+1042 VDQPAEP
-1053 TEEVKE
+1053 
-1059 EVESKGT
+1059 
-1066 LEQLVHKLEEKE
+1066 
-1078 LRPVE
+1078 
-1083 SSVSEVLS
+1083 
-1091 QPITETVCLTPNED
+1091 
-1105 QINQP
+1105 
-1110 TIPPQTSTLPALA
+1110 PPKPDLPPAA
-1123 PAPKNVNLIEVSLSD
+1123 AAPKSANLIEVSLSD
-1138 LKPPDKADVSVEKYE
+1138 LKPPEKADVSVEKYD
-1153 GESDKEQ
+1153 GESDREQ

-1193 RLRRERE
+1193 RLRREKE
-1200 TLLRKQQLEAE
+1200 TQLRKQQLEAE
-1211 LEHKKEET
+1211 MEHKKEET
-1219 RRKTEEER
+1219 RRRTEEER

-1255 MDTVIKPRPHVA
+1255 MDTVLRPRPQAA
-1267 KQKKQRPKS
+1267 KQKRQRPKS
-1276 IHRDHI
+1276 VHRDHV
-1282 ESPKTPI
+1282 ESPKTPS
-1289 KGPPVSSLSLASLNT
+1289 KGPPVSSLSLASLNM
-1304 GDNESMH
+1304 GDIESVH
-1311 SGKRT
+1311 SGKGT

-1356 GPKLFKEPSAKSN
+1356 GPKLYKEPSAKSN

-1428 DINKLAGIGPK
+1428 EINKLTGIGPR

-1460 HIPAKTM
+1460 HIPAKTL

-1491 LLTTKA
+1491 LLPARA